1 MVLLISI
8 IFLLQLGFAYTF
20 VIQLGWSEYLIPFTV
35 GAMALTILFDVQV
48 GFMGMTAIAI
58 LIGIM
63 IGQNIDFII
72 VSMCTSTIAVYNS
85 KELRKKKST
94 FFTMF
99 SLIASGFITIVGL
112 GLFKENSWNMMFNDF
127 QFLL

>member
-1 MVLLISI
+1 
-8 IFLLQLGFAYTF
+8 
-20 VIQLGWSEYLIPFTV
+20 
-35 GAMALTILFDVQV
+35 MALTILFDVQV

-85 KELRKKKST
+85 KELRKE
-94 FFTMF
+94 
-99 SLIASGFITIVGL
+99 V
-112 GLFKENSWNMMFNDF
+112 NS
-127 QFLL
+127 FLQCFH